1 VNKNKHLHEDC
12 GVGVDLAR
20 RRMAGVAG
28 VGLIAAS
35 AATLWPLRTAQAQS
49 AVIYTPLETLVAP
62 ITRGARLQ
70 RGRVRLELPILAE
83 NGNAVP
89 LRVSV
94 DSPMTQAEHVRSLWL
109 LSDRNPVKQMAH
121 FRLGPWSAR
130 AQIDTRVRLAG
141 SQRVTALAQL
151 SDDSFWFSQA
161 DITVTLSACVDG
173 S

>member
-1 VNKNKHLHEDC
+1 VNKNKYLYQVCEE
-12 GVGVDLAR
+12 GVNPAR

-28 VGLIAAS
+28 VGLLAAG
-35 AATLWPLRTAQAQS
+35 AATLWPLRAARAQS
-49 AVIYTPLETLVAP
+49 VTIYTPLETLVAP

-94 DSPMTQAEHVRSLWL
+94 DSPMSQAEHVRSLWL

-151 SDDSFWFSQA
+151 SDDSFWYSQA

>member
-1 VNKNKHLHEDC
+1 
-12 GVGVDLAR
+12 
-20 RRMAGVAG
+20 
-28 VGLIAAS
+28 
-35 AATLWPLRTAQAQS
+35 
-49 AVIYTPLETLVAP
+49 
-62 ITRGARLQ
+62 
-70 RGRVRLELPILAE
+70 
-83 NGNAVP
+83 
-89 LRVSV
+89 
-94 DSPMTQAEHVRSLWL
+94 
-109 LSDRNPVKQMAH
+109 MAH

>member
-1 VNKNKHLHEDC
+1 MNKNKHLHEDC

-70 RGRVRLELPILAE
+70 RGRVR
-83 NGNAVP
+83 
-89 LRVSV
+89 RVSARKHL
-94 DSPMTQAEHVRSLWL
+94 DFQHRS
-109 LSDRNPVKQMAH
+109 SVIIKRNA
-121 FRLGPWSAR
+121 
-130 AQIDTRVRLAG
+130 II
-141 SQRVTALAQL
+141 
-151 SDDSFWFSQA
+151 A
-161 DITVTLSACVDG
+161 DINDTDMVIVAIEVGHRSGIYD
-173 S
+173 

>member
-1 VNKNKHLHEDC
+1 MNKNRYLHDSRAAR
-12 GVGVDLAR
+12 VDPAR
-20 RRMAGVAG
+20 RRVAG
-28 VGLIAAS
+28 AAGLGLMAVGAG
-35 AATLWPLRTAQAQS
+35 TLWPLRVARAQS
-49 AVIYTPLETLVAP
+49 VMIYTPLETLVAP
-62 ITRGARLQ
+62 ITRGALLR

-94 DSPMTQAEHVRSLWL
+94 DSPMSQAEHVRSLWL
-109 LSDRNPVKQMAH
+109 LSDRNPVRQMAH

-130 AQIDTRVRLAG
+130 AQVDTRVRLAG

-151 SDDSFWFSQA
+151 SDDSFWYSQA